1 MTTLQGNKLA
11 NPNTELA
18 NIRNAPSRVPS
29 TEEEN
34 HVYGYGHFQRMALL
48 CSIVSPQP
56 DAPHHVAS
64 CGPLVQAPR
73 RVRRLVRGRVEEHE
87 HSQGRGRTIQ
97 QLNPLRTADANTRG
111 QQDRGQLRPLGLRQR
126 GWRHHREGFQ
136 PRLRQE
142 VAAPGAPVRVLTR
155 RIGAPARHGLSG
167 RQIWAQGSPR

>member
-1 MTTLQGNKLA
+1 MTTLEDNKLA

-29 TEEEN
+29 TEEEI
-34 HVYGYGHFQRMALL
+34 HVYGYGH
-48 CSIVSPQP
+48 PQP
-56 DAPHHVAS
+56 DAPRHVAS

-87 HSQGRGRTIQ
+87 HPQGRGRTIQ
-97 QLNPLRTADANTRG
+97 QLHPLRTADANARG

-126 GWRHHREGFQ
+126 GWRHHREGVQ

-167 RQIWAQGSPR
+167 RQLWAQGS